1 MESKSLNAG
10 AYVFTPG
17 GSNDDSNNN
26 ESAPSTDTPTDT
38 IETGTGAPLRD
49 SFTEMVEGID
59 KVTIEDAGAT
69 PTSDVT
75 TPPPLPNNTPAA
87 KTSLPSHLAKHAA
100 EFWFPECRDCSCCK
114 GFKYGCNCAASNGGS
129 CACVADDDV
138 PVVATPPNNANSH
151 QQQRYPSTSS
161 GRGSHSH
168 SHGGGR
174 GGGGVGVGV
183 GGGGRRK
190 IPCRFFLSA
199 QGCRFGD
206 SCTFDHTSQG

>member
-1 MESKSLNAG
+1 MDSKSLNAG

-17 GSNDDSNNN
+17 GSNDDSNN
-26 ESAPSTDTPTDT
+26 EKSVPSTGTTTGTDT
-38 IETGTGAPLRD
+38 IEAGTGAPLRD
-49 SFTEMVEGID
+49 SLTEIVEGID
-59 KVTIEDAGAT
+59 KVKIEDAHAGAT

-75 TPPPLPNNTPAA
+75 APPPLPNNAPAA
-87 KTSLPSHLAKHAA
+87 KTALPSHLAKHAA

-129 CACVADDDV
+129 CACVSEDDV
-138 PVVATPPNNANSH
+138 PAVAAPPNNANSH
-151 QQQRYPSTSS
+151 QQQRYPSTGS

-168 SHGGGR
+168 SHGSGR
-174 GGGGVGVGV
+174 GGGG

-190 IPCRFFLSA
+190 VPCRFFFTA